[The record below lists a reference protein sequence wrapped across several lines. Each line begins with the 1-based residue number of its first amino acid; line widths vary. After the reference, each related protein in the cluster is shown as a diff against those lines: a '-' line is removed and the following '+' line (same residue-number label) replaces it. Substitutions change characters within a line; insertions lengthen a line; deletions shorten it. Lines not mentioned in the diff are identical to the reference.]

1 MDKDYKYKYNYN
13 KLEQSDTFYA
23 DQEEYKGAQK
33 GSEPAET
40 WAEDAQDDLEDW
52 IEGQGI
58 QLRY

>member
-1 MDKDYKYKYNYN
+1 MEKDYKYNYN

-23 DQEEYKGAQK
+23 DQEAHKEAQ
-33 GSEPAET
+33 EDFELAET

>member
-1 MDKDYKYKYNYN
+1 MDKDYKYNYN

-23 DQEEYKGAQK
+23 DQEEYKKESGL
-33 GSEPAET
+33 AET
-40 WAEDAQDDLEDW
+40 WAEDAQDDLEDL